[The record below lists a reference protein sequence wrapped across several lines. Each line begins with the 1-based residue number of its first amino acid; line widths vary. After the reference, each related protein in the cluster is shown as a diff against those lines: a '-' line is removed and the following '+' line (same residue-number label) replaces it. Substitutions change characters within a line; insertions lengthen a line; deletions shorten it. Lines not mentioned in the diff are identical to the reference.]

1 MESSGEIA
9 ESGSAAGAE
18 EPGSGENAAKESGP
32 NESGSEQNASGETE
46 PAPMPAIDFTLKDQY
61 GNTHTLSDYKGK
73 TVFLNFWATWCPPC
87 RAEMPDIQK
96 LYDTYDTEGDDALIV
111 LGIAAPNMGSE
122 QSEEGIKKFLEDN
135 GYTYPVVMDTTGE
148 IFNAY
153 GIFSFPTTFM
163 IDRDGNVFGYA
174 SGQLSEDMMKS
185 IIDQT
190 MAGKRK

>member
-1 MESSGEIA
+1 MESSGETA
-9 ESGSAAGAE
+9 ESGSASGAE